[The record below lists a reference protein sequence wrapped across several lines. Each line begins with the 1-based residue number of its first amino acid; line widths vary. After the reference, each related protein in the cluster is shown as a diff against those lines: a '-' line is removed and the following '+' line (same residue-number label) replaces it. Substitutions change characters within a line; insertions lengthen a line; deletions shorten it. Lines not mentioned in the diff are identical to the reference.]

1 MGCSHWPAIF
11 NWSNQ
16 PKESSGKSIT
26 TSSWV
31 FPVLPKMV
39 VPKNH
44 WFSYSKWAFWG
55 VLGVPP
61 FKETSSWFQP
71 IWTNCTSQI
80 GFIFP
85 KDRGENK
92 KNLEI
97 TTWTI
102 IDTPQS
108 SMFELM
114 VDWGL
119 DSEGIPLW
127 KGILVY
133 PDWIPNRPQTISLT
147 NLELVD
153 WNRQPRYL
161 LLMEEI
167 LHHLRCEK
175 PCK

>member
-1 MGCSHWPAIF
+1 MTFIRWSYVGCSHWPAIF

-92 KNLEI
+92 K
-97 TTWTI
+97 
-102 IDTPQS
+102 
-108 SMFELM
+108 
-114 VDWGL
+114 
-119 DSEGIPLW
+119 IP
-127 KGILVY
+127 G
-133 PDWIPNRPQTISLT
+133 N
-147 NLELVD
+147 
-153 WNRQPRYL
+153 
-161 LLMEEI
+161 
-167 LHHLRCEK
+167 HHLDNHWHSSIFHVWANGWLWFGFRRDPLMKGDLSLLNPK
-175 PCK
+175 PAGPKPSV